1 MDDAQRDGREPPGRP
16 NIAAGSTAVAGRVG
30 LTLVL
35 VAGIAAVLAAGAL
48 LDAYWRMAGLE
59 LLLVAVLALVPGW
72 LYLEFVVHR
81 GQGLYDEYVLN
92 LFRIHA
98 DEYRNL
104 PAPPQHTSYYQ
115 PWRSEHDALQTT
127 TTDNLYRRKFEAVF
141 GPASVSTRALI
152 GASDGWRELGRTF
165 GPVAL
170 ATIVL
175 CVGWALTLQPEL
187 LRDVADGGP
196 MFAGR
201 SQIAT
206 SALQFG
212 FVGAYVFILQ
222 DLVRRYFRDDL
233 KPAAYVSAVVRV
245 IVVAMTVTAVHQV
258 WQFSDETEAVFAFF
272 IGFFPQTGLRLLLTS
287 LTRPVARLIP
297 SFAEEHPLHE
307 IDGLSIWYEAR
318 LLEEGIEDI
327 QNLTTGNLID
337 VMLRTRV
344 PLNRLID
351 WLDQGFLYLRLADDE
366 GKARRQKLRRLGIRT
381 ASDLEAVWSRGAE
394 RPALRAAVGEA
405 LGEPGRRGESA
416 VEGILATLQ
425 GESNYWHVQQYRQ
438 HEWLLRDQVR
448 HALAATAAASVAAGS
463 SAGPPSGGARQVAR
477 RRGSAAPALT
487 IDVGTGTAPEARR

>member
-1 MDDAQRDGREPPGRP
+1 MGIQRSSHERSGGQ
-16 NIAAGSTAVAGRVG
+16 AASSRAVAGRVG
-30 LTLVL
+30 LTLL
-35 VAGIAAVLAAGAL
+35 LIAGIAAVLAAGAV
-48 LDAYWRMAGLE
+48 LDAYWRMAVLE
-59 LLLVAVLALVPGW
+59 LLVVAVLALVPGW

-115 PWRSEHDALQTT
+115 MWQPEHAKLNTT
-127 TTDNLYRRKFEAVF
+127 TKDNLYRRKFEAVF

-152 GASDGWRELGRTF
+152 GTPDGWRELGRTF

-175 CVGWALTLQPEL
+175 CVGWALTFQPEL
-187 LRDVADGGP
+187 LRDVAAGQST
-196 MFAGR
+196 FAGR
-201 SQIAT
+201 SQIGT

-245 IVVAMTVTAVHQV
+245 IVVAMIVTAVHQV
-258 WQFSDETEAVFAFF
+258 WQLSPESETVFAFF
-272 IGFFPQTGLRLLLTS
+272 IGFFPETGLRLLLTS

-297 SFAEEHPLHE
+297 SFGEDHPLHR

-327 QNLTTGNLID
+327 QNLTTGNLVD

-351 WLDQGFLYLRLADDE
+351 WLDQGFLYLRLADDS
-366 GKARRQKLRRLGIRT
+366 AQSRRLELRRLGIRT
-381 ASDLEAVWSRGAE
+381 ASDLEAVWARSADH
-394 RPALRAAVGEA
+394 PALRAAVSDA
-405 LGEPGRRGESA
+405 LGAPREWGESA
-416 VEGILATLQ
+416 CEAILRTLQ

-438 HEWLLRDQVR
+438 HEWLLRDGLR
-448 HALAATAAASVAAGS
+448 HAGAATATSRGEDEPAAVSVPDGDQAAAGPRGPS
-463 SAGPPSGGARQVAR
+463 VPPSVLDLTDPP
-477 RRGSAAPALT
+477 GSHREPR
-487 IDVGTGTAPEARR
+487 V

>member
-1 MDDAQRDGREPPGRP
+1 MRGRRKDLVRDGGPDT
-16 NIAAGSTAVAGRVG
+16 GSGAVAGRVG

-35 VAGIAAVLAAGAL
+35 VAGIAGVLAAGAL
-48 LDAYWRMAGLE
+48 LDAYWRMAVLE
-59 LLLVAVLALVPGW
+59 LLLVALLALVPGW

-104 PAPPQHTSYYQ
+104 PAPPQHTSYYRT
-115 PWRSEHDALQTT
+115 WRREHDALQTDT
-127 TTDNLYRRKFEAVF
+127 KDNLYRRKFEAVF

-152 GASDGWRELGRTF
+152 GPSEGWRELGRTF
-165 GPVAL
+165 GPVVL

-175 CVGWALTLQPEL
+175 CIGWALTFQPEL
-187 LRDVADGGP
+187 LRDVAAGGSA
-196 MFAGR
+196 FAGR
-201 SQIAT
+201 SQIGT

-245 IVVAMTVTAVHQV
+245 IVVAMIVTAVHQV
-258 WQFSDETEAVFAFF
+258 WRLSGESEAVFAFF
-272 IGFFPQTGLRLLLTS
+272 VGFFPQTGLRLLLTS

-327 QNLTTGNLID
+327 QNLTTGNLVD

-351 WLDQGFLYLRLADDE
+351 WVDQGFLFLRLVEDN
-366 GKARRQKLRRLGIRT
+366 GKARRGQLGRLGIRT
-381 ASDLEAVWSRGAE
+381 ASDLEAVWAHGADH
-394 RPALRAAVGEA
+394 PALRACVSDA
-405 LGEPGRRGESA
+405 LGAPRRRGESA
-416 VEGILATLQ
+416 GEAIITTLQ

-438 HEWLLRDQVR
+438 HEWLLRDQTRDLFGTTRAIDDADGSVVSARPDGHLEGAERSAVLEPARGIGVPGR
-448 HALAATAAASVAAGS
+448 HAAPPVP
-463 SAGPPSGGARQVAR
+463 SA
-477 RRGSAAPALT
+477 
-487 IDVGTGTAPEARR
+487 

>member
-1 MDDAQRDGREPPGRP
+1 MRSQRSSHDH
-16 NIAAGSTAVAGRVG
+16 AGTPVGSSRAVAGRLG

-35 VAGIAAVLAAGAL
+35 IAAIAAVLAAGAL
-48 LDAYWRMAGLE
+48 LDAYWRMALLE

-104 PAPPQHTSYYQ
+104 PAPPQHTSYYR
-115 PWRSEHDALQTT
+115 PWRHEHDDLQTD

-152 GASDGWRELGRTF
+152 GTPDGWRELGRTF

-175 CVGWALTLQPEL
+175 CIGWALTFQPEL
-187 LRDVADGGP
+187 LRDVAAGGST
-196 MFAGR
+196 FAGR
-201 SQIAT
+201 SQIGT

-258 WQFSDETEAVFAFF
+258 WQLSAESEAVFAFF
-272 IGFFPQTGLRLLLTS
+272 IGFFPETGLRLLLTS

-297 SFAEEHPLHE
+297 SFGEDHPLHE

-318 LLEEGIEDI
+318 LLEEGIEDV
-327 QNLTTGNLID
+327 QNLTTGNLVD

-351 WLDQGFLYLRLADDE
+351 WLDQGFLYLRLAEDD
-366 GKARRQKLRRLGIRT
+366 GKDRRKALRRLGIRT
-381 ASDLEAVWSRGAE
+381 ASDLEAVWAGGAE
-394 RPALRAAVGEA
+394 RPALRAAVSDA
-405 LGEPGRRGESA
+405 LGEPREGGGSAGEA
-416 VEGILATLQ
+416 ILATLQ

-438 HEWLLRDQVR
+438 HEWLLRDHVR
-448 HALAATAAASVAAGS
+448 HTLAASATTRAEGEPGAGSVPGGNQAAADPRETFE
-463 SAGPPSGGARQVAR
+463 PPAVIGV
-477 RRGSAAPALT
+477 AAPA
-487 IDVGTGTAPEARR
+487 ASRRVPSV